1 MDPGQKAA
9 IERFVRGTLGCQ
21 CPDEVFRH
29 VEADALALPGGGGT
43 GRRLVIGDRLL
54 IHVVDA
60 TERPELLLRVEELA
74 TAGRD
79 ERDRHGYNRFRLV
92 IAMSAAAGDAASL
105 GQRYSRAL
113 NGDDRAHLHVLAA
126 DQLPIV

>member
-1 MDPGQKAA
+1 MDPDQKAA
-9 IERFVRGTLGCQ
+9 IESFVRGTLGCQ

-29 VEADALALPGGGGT
+29 VEVDALALPGGGT
-43 GRRLVIGDRLL
+43 GQRLVIGDRLL

-60 TERPELLLRVEELA
+60 SRRPDLLPHIEELV

-92 IAMSAAAGDAASL
+92 IATPVAGGDAASL
-105 GQRYSRAL
+105 GQRVSRAL

-126 DQLPIV
+126 DRLPIV